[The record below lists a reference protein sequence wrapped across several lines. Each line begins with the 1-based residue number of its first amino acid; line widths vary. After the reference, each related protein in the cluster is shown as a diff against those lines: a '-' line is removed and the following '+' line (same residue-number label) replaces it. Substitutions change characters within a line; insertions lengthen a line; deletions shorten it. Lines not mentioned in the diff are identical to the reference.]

1 MALARRDRP
10 INPILEGAYLH
21 MRFFVP
27 PARRTAWR
35 GAALLVLALALLGAG
50 VPSMAGPAADP
61 PHPYPDRPVQPTPV
75 PPAPFSVLSP
85 NGNPNL
91 DYGFTMALRED
102 LPRLE
107 SDGFQWAEFEISW
120 ADAQPSPTG
129 PYDWGHVNNIIQA
142 MGGREGSHVGIIFRV
157 DQSPAWANSA
167 GVAGWYPPRDP
178 NTYARFI
185 GDMAAYVSGKL
196 RYAPAYEIWNEP
208 NISENWGGAC
218 PDPEFYTAMVRA
230 AYPAIKRGDPYSP
243 VLAGAVTTVGA
254 LPSRPD
260 SCHVDDLEYLNR
272 MYDAGVKGY
281 FDALSTHPYGFGD
294 VPEANPRTPGRT
306 LVFRRAELQ
315 REVMVAHG
323 DAARHMWITET
334 GWAIDPASIDGNSCR
349 TSCPNCYDW
358 YFQWTEQQQADNL
371 VRAFNWSRSYWDW
384 MDTIVV
390 FAFDYNQASWI
401 GPCGAFAYFSVM
413 GRQAETSLSANRLL
427 PPPTYTPL
435 PTATPT
441 PAVDDPPMVG
451 QTRLDPPSY
460 WRTGGPLTVALDAS
474 DTDNSRVASG
484 FFQVTYPGGQI
495 QTVGMALAG
504 GTTASGTWA
513 GTFQVPNPSGN
524 ADEVYG
530 IRACVVEDFPPR
542 RVVCADPVNFTVSTS
557 RFSDVP
563 RDFWAYP
570 YIEYLAA
577 QGIISG
583 YADNTF
589 RPNNNITRGQV
600 AKMITLAQGCPLL
613 DPPVPTFIDVP
624 RAYPFYQYIETVA
637 AHGVVSGYADHTFR
651 PGNNITR
658 GQISKM
664 ITLGEGW
671 TPLNPPAPTFS
682 DVPPAHPF
690 YTYIETVAAHGV
702 VSGYADGTF
711 RPNANATRAQL
722 SKMLYI
728 AISVRPTPTATV
740 TATATA
746 TATGTPAPS
755 ATVTATQATP
765 PGTPTAT
772 PTGTAI
778 TSPTPTGT
786 ATPGKPAP

>member
-1 MALARRDRP
+1 
-10 INPILEGAYLH
+10 
-21 MRFFVP
+21 
-27 PARRTAWR
+27 
-35 GAALLVLALALLGAG
+35 
-50 VPSMAGPAADP
+50 
-61 PHPYPDRPVQPTPV
+61 
-75 PPAPFSVLSP
+75 
-85 NGNPNL
+85 
-91 DYGFTMALRED
+91 
-102 LPRLE
+102 
-107 SDGFQWAEFEISW
+107 
-120 ADAQPSPTG
+120 
-129 PYDWGHVNNIIQA
+129 
-142 MGGREGSHVGIIFRV
+142 
-157 DQSPAWANSA
+157 
-167 GVAGWYPPRDP
+167 
-178 NTYARFI
+178 
-185 GDMAAYVSGKL
+185 
-196 RYAPAYEIWNEP
+196 
-208 NISENWGGAC
+208 
-218 PDPEFYTAMVRA
+218 
-230 AYPAIKRGDPYSP
+230 

-281 FDALSTHPYGFGD
+281 FDKLSTHPYGFGD

-334 GWAIDPASIDGNSCR
+334 GWAIDPAQIPGNTCR

-358 YFQWTEQQQADNL
+358 YFQWSPDQQADNL
-371 VRAFNWSRSYWDW
+371 ARAFNWSRSYWDW

-401 GPCGAFAYFSVM
+401 GPCGAFSYFSVL
-413 GRQAETSLSANRLL
+413 GRQAETTLSANLL
-427 PPPTYTPL
+427 FPPATYTPL

-441 PAVDDPPMVG
+441 PAVDDPPVVG

-474 DTDNSRVASG
+474 DTDSTRVSSG
-484 FFQVTYPGGQI
+484 FFQVTYPGGDI
-495 QTVGMALAG
+495 QTVGMALVA

-513 GTFQVPNPSGN
+513 GTFQVPAATG
-524 ADEVYG
+524 ATDDVYG

-542 RVVCADPVNFTVSTS
+542 RVVCAALVNFTVSTS

-570 YIEYLAA
+570 YIEYLATH
-577 QGIISG
+577 GIISG

-600 AKMITLAQGCPLL
+600 AKMITLAKGWTPLN
-613 DPPVPTFIDVP
+613 PPTPTFIDVP
-624 RAYPFYQYIETVA
+624 PAHPFYSFIETVA
-637 AHGVVSGYADHTFR
+637 AHGVVSGYADGTFR

-664 ITLGEGW
+664 IALGEGW
-671 TPLNPPAPTFS
+671 TLVAPPQPTFS

-690 YTYIETVAAHGV
+690 YQYIETVAAHGV

-728 AISVRPTPTATV
+728 AISLRPTPTATATSTPPPSATPTR

-746 TATGTPAPS
+746 TATQTP
-755 ATVTATQATP
+755 P

-772 PTGTAI
+772 ATSQVIGSP
-778 TSPTPTGT
+778 SPTTT